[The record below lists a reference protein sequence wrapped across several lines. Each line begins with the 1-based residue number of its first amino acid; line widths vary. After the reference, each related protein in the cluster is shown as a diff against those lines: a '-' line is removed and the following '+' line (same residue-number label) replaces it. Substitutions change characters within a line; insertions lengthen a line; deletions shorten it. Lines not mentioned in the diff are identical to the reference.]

1 MDDRLGRVIRQQL
14 REAGR
19 QFEEAKQVYSEA
31 QEGAADSDTGGGEG
45 GEDSSFELPTDDDD
59 NARIVCRRYAEK
71 RAVAVDGDGRP
82 ACFDPTHPD
91 CEGCVEDIQQGV
103 VETWHE

>member
-19 QFEEAKQVYSEA
+19 QFEEAKRAYSEA
-31 QEGAADSDTGGGEG
+31 QESTADSDTGAEAN
-45 GEDSSFELPTDDDD
+45 ESSSFDLPTNDDG

-71 RAVAVDGDGRP
+71 RAVAVAGDGRP

-91 CEGCVEDIQQGV
+91 CEGCAEDVRQGV
-103 VETWHE
+103 VETWQG